1 MKEKEQM
8 TAAEIAAKRIREM
21 PLSKHYKPV
30 DDLPIPLHKGVLILK
45 PRHVNPALPVTTSS
59 GIIVDP
65 RYTSADN
72 TEDLKEGILMA
83 VGPNCTEYLRIGLRY
98 QFSSYVDTFFHHK
111 GEVYYKLDE
120 PAVYYVIP
128 SDETV
133 VNNGIKKEKA
143 VRRVKSLE
151 KQSVRQAAERRSD
164 LNEKDRRMDKT
175 AGKTRKLK

>member
-1 MKEKEQM
+1 
-8 TAAEIAAKRIREM
+8 
-21 PLSKHYKPV
+21 
-30 DDLPIPLHKGVLILK
+30 
-45 PRHVNPALPVTTSS
+45 
-59 GIIVDP
+59 
-65 RYTSADN
+65 
-72 TEDLKEGILMA
+72 
-83 VGPNCTEYLRIGLRY
+83 
-98 QFSSYVDTFFHHK
+98 
-111 GEVYYKLDE
+111 VYYKLDE